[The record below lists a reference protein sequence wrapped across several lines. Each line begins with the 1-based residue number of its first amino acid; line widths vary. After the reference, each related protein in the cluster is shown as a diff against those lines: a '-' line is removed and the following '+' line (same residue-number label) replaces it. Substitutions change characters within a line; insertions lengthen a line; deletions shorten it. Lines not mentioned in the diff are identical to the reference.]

1 MNVDVKLNLPR
12 EMINAIG
19 DEAVQDLA
27 EAFRD
32 RAEELVERFQSKAL
46 PRDTVRE
53 IVEHGQHSV
62 LAIIDRENG
71 GLVFSSGDGEPGSTG
86 EYLSVEMK
94 GGLAQAFFANINS

>member
-12 EMINAIG
+12 EAINDIG
-19 DEAVQDLA
+19 NEVVRDLA
-27 EAFRD
+27 ESFRD

-62 LAIIDRENG
+62 LSVIDREDG
-71 GLVFSSGDGEPGSTG
+71 RLVFSTSGTDGDPTA
-86 EYLSVEMK
+86 EYITVEMT
-94 GGLAQAFFANINS
+94 GGLAQAFFANINT